1 MLSVNPTTPA
11 MNAWA
16 NALEVDPKFPIG
28 SSATKDFD
36 GVLVEAVA
44 ETHTWWGAHPERPPA
59 PHKGISLYYAD
70 AASNAAAAPARL
82 EGLDV
87 SDYQPETQINWK
99 TAAKRFRYVFVKA
112 SQGVTSSAKEF
123 AAHYAGAKKA
133 GIPRGAYHFIS
144 ATSSAKDQ
152 IAHFFDVVGNDL
164 GELPPV
170 LDVEWQGKTKALG
183 PLSPEDFAQL
193 VLDCLAALVAGS
205 GKRPILYTAP
215 GFWGLISK
223 VPGFVAKAVALADL
237 WIAHYGVKTAETLGW
252 PRWAFWQW
260 SATEPEAGVTTRG
273 DANFFCGTA
282 EDFERYLAD
291 GTLPPL
297 DPSTPLGLQMA
308 LNALGASP
316 PLAEDGSLGPKTKAA
331 LIRFQAAKSLPRSGV
346 VDEATLDAIKTALDA
361 LAAG

>member
-11 MNAWA
+11 MVAWS
-16 NALEVDPKFPIG
+16 NALEVDPSFPIG
-28 SSATKDFD
+28 SSQTKDFD
-36 GVLVEAVA
+36 GTLVEAKA
-44 ETHTWWGAHPERPPA
+44 EVHTWWGAHPERPPA

-70 AASNAAAAPARL
+70 AHGAAAASPARL

-87 SDYQPETQINWK
+87 SDYQPEATIDWK
-99 TAAKRFRYVFVKA
+99 KAAKRFAYVFVKA
-112 SQGVTSSAKEF
+112 SQGTSNTAHDF

-144 ATSSAKDQ
+144 ATSSAEDQ
-152 IAHFFDVVGNDL
+152 IAHFFDVVGDEL

-170 LDVEWQGKTKALG
+170 LDAEWQGKTKALG
-183 PLSPEDFAQL
+183 PLSADAFAKL
-193 VLDCLAALVAGS
+193 VLDCLALLAKGS
-205 GKRPILYTAP
+205 EKRPILYTAP
-215 GFWGLISK
+215 GFWSLLAK
-223 VPGFVAKAVALADL
+223 VPGFAAACAAISDL
-237 WIAHYGVKTAETLGW
+237 WIAHYGVKTVETLGW

-260 SATEPEAGVTTRG
+260 SATEPEEGVTTRG

-282 EDFERYLAD
+282 KDFARYLAD

-316 PLAEDGSLGPKTKAA
+316 PLVEDGVLGPKTKAA
-331 LIRFQAAKSLPRSGV
+331 LVRYQAAQGLPRSGV
-346 VDEATLDAIKTALDA
+346 VDAQT
-361 LAAG
+361 LAALRTDLS

>member
-11 MNAWA
+11 MAAWA
-16 NALEVDPKFPIG
+16 NALEVDPTFPIG
-28 SSATKDFD
+28 SSVTKDF
-36 GVLVEAVA
+36 GGTLVEAKA

-87 SDYQPETQINWK
+87 SDYQPDATIDWK
-99 TAAKRFRYVFVKA
+99 TAAKRFAFVFVKA
-112 SQGVTSSAKEF
+112 SQGTTNSAHDF
-123 AAHYAGAKKA
+123 AAHYANAKKA

-144 ATSSAKDQ
+144 ALSSADDQ
-152 IAHFFDVVGNDL
+152 IAHFFDVVGDEL

-170 LDVEWQGKTKALG
+170 LDVEWQGSTKALG
-183 PLSPEDFAQL
+183 PLSAADFAQL
-193 VLDCLAALVAGS
+193 VLDCLELLAKGS

-215 GFWGLISK
+215 GFWSFLVG

-237 WIAHYGVKTAETLGW
+237 WIAHYGVKTVETLGW
-252 PRWAFWQW
+252 SRWAFWQW

-282 EDFERYLAD
+282 DDFAHYLAD

-316 PLAEDGSLGPKTKAA
+316 ALVEDGQLGPKTKGA
-331 LIRFQAAKSLPRSGV
+331 LVRFQAAKGLARSGV
-346 VDEATLDAIKTALDA
+346 VDEATLAALRA
-361 LAAG
+361 GLGLA